1 MKTIIKRD
9 NTNENFDID
18 KIEKVLII
26 AFRNTNT
33 KCDNMKEILNY
44 INTELEK
51 TNADYYKI
59 EDIQDLV
66 ENTLMIYKYYDAAR
80 HYITYRNDKTKTRDN
95 SSYLSKIPDD
105 IITPWGM
112 LGYITF
118 KRTYARRLNENNEN
132 DEMFCRWSFLM
143 AIRNIKCIKI
153 RYYEF
158 TELRLR

>member
-9 NTNENFDID
+9 NTTEDYDIN
-18 KIEKVLII
+18 KIEKVLIT

-33 KCDNMKEILNY
+33 NCDNMNEILNY
-44 INTELEK
+44 INIELEK
-51 TNADYYKI
+51 SNSDCYKI
-59 EDIQDLV
+59 EEIQDLV

-80 HYITYRNDKTKTRDN
+80 HYINYRNDKTKTRNN

-118 KRTYARRLNENNEN
+118 KRT
-132 DEMFCRWSFLM
+132 
-143 AIRNIKCIKI
+143 
-153 RYYEF
+153 
-158 TELRLR
+158 